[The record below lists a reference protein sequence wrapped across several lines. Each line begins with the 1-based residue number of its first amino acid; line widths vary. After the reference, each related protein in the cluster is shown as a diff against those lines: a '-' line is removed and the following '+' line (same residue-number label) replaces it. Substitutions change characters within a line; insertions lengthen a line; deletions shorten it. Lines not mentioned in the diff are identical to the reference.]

1 MRLDELKDDNLA
13 WDGLQADLS
22 LQDIPGWLKRF
33 VSSGLCGHR
42 YQGDAFYASSN
53 AMATWVD
60 SLADLLQRKISETAK
75 DNNAAAMREA
85 LEAAL
90 VILEER
96 QKIALCRKG
105 FVQIKTKY
113 CDLKDAIE
121 KCRSALSSPARN
133 CDRFSGADEAKKEFN
148 YLWNFV
154 WKRGGGVSD
163 GRSYR
168 AAYDRWLFA
177 PVAERKG
184 EGDD

>member
-85 LEAAL
+85 LELLNQLFDSCVLGTHSDMTADEMDNVDEL
-90 VILEER
+90 Y
-96 QKIALCRKG
+96 
-105 FVQIKTKY
+105 FKTK
-113 CDLKDAIE
+113 
-121 KCRSALSSPARN
+121 SALAAPPRN
-133 CDRFSGADEAKKEFN
+133 CDRFNTGDPMKDVVDAYGAWQRYCDDPTTPPSCNVESAFK
-148 YLWNFV
+148 Y
-154 WKRGGGVSD
+154 
-163 GRSYR
+163 
-168 AAYDRWLFA
+168 WLFA
-177 PVAERKG
+177 PAAERKG
-184 EGDD
+184 EGDGR

>member
-75 DNNAAAMREA
+75 DNNSSMREA
-85 LEAAL
+85 LVRLKPLVESVWESEGGEDVSSEIAEMKDVINAAL
-90 VILEER
+90 AAPMKNCEVGTWQEQEKR
-96 QKIALCRKG
+96 FEQFCNRFRHDYCRGCPLGEMFFRDKEIG
-105 FVQIKTKY
+105 
-113 CDLKDAIE
+113 E
-121 KCRSALSSPARN
+121 CRLAWAQRLY
-133 CDRFSGADEAKKEFN
+133 DGDKKE
-148 YLWNFV
+148 
-154 WKRGGGVSD
+154 G
-163 GRSYR
+163 
-168 AAYDRWLFA
+168 AA
-177 PVAERKG
+177 
-184 EGDD
+184 